1 MGCACKDKNKT
12 ITADTIDAQVSE
24 ITDRP
29 DYSKLPTEHCAM
41 CAEKHFAT
49 AFALMQEAGY
59 HESNQQSTIDELI
72 CAIWHLAEI
81 SRPIAV
87 QIRDIKHAVLRGET
101 VEEAV
106 WVKVASE
113 LYTVVNDAFN
123 LQESPKDVITLYK
136 MIGELVCCGW
146 HIYEIDDDDTLQL
159 AADVRNIRH
168 KLQQREIPTEQEWI
182 DLCIRLKRR
191 LDKESVVKNNE

>member
-1 MGCACKDKNKT
+1 M
-12 ITADTIDAQVSE
+12 
-24 ITDRP
+24 
-29 DYSKLPTEHCAM
+29 
-41 CAEKHFAT
+41 
-49 AFALMQEAGY
+49 
-59 HESNQQSTIDELI
+59 
-72 CAIWHLAEI
+72 
-81 SRPIAV
+81 
-87 QIRDIKHAVLRGET
+87 
-101 VEEAV
+101 

-146 HIYEIDDDDTLQL
+146 HIYEIDDDDALQL

-191 LDKESVVKNNE
+191 LDKESVAKNNE